1 MRTRSS
7 TADPTIL
14 LRGML
19 YGMLYGM
26 LTGGAFLRPPHR
38 ALSHPRAQSD
48 VRSLRGADMLRQKTR
63 ARYRLAVTKPPA
75 LRPGQRLTGSPRSET
90 QRPRSPRPRGR
101 VHLAPLGQ
109 DTVFFNTSA
118 EYHPA
123 PHAACAM
130 VMNGKADTGGR

>member
-7 TADPTIL
+7 TAGPL

-48 VRSLRGADMLRQKTR
+48 VRSLRGADMLSARKR
-63 ARYRLAVTKPPA
+63 ARALAVTKNHP
-75 LRPGQRLTGSPRSET
+75 LSD
-90 QRPRSPRPRGR
+90 R
-101 VHLAPLGQ
+101 VS
-109 DTVFFNTSA
+109 V
-118 EYHPA
+118 
-123 PHAACAM
+123 
-130 VMNGKADTGGR
+130 